1 MGGIQ
6 ILKFPKFPNY
16 KQVINDFVKSGLS
29 TEQIAF
35 GIALGNFVGILP
47 FIGLHTVMAIGCAH
61 LFRLNTLVVVLG
73 SNISNPL
80 SFPFILIMSAQIG
93 SLILNGGLL
102 PLDFNSDLN
111 VVKTYV
117 LPTLIGS
124 LLLGIVVS
132 IASYFVV
139 LRIVKRFRA

>member
-1 MGGIQ
+1 M
-6 ILKFPKFPNY
+6 KFPKFPNY
-16 KQVINDFVKSGLS
+16 KQVISDFVKSGLS

-47 FIGLHTVMAIGCAH
+47 FLGLHTMMAIGCAH

-73 SNISNPL
+73 SNVSNPL
-80 SFPFILIMSAQIG
+80 TFPFILIISAQIG

-102 PLDFNSDLN
+102 PLDFSSDIN

-132 IASYFVV
+132 VASYFIV
-139 LRIVKRFRA
+139 LRVVKRFRS